1 MLSALFLLF
10 ALIHISIWI
19 WGWRAW
25 SRAGHPRALFLI
37 LFGGTLLFYD
47 NLRIGLG
54 RFIGQGELL
63 EALTRPAF
71 MWHWTMLPLLV
82 IAAGIIARTAGLQW
96 AQSRAA
102 MGSFCVVATALIAL
116 DIPKVLDFAL
126 YPTCIADTVRYST
139 NVGPDA
145 LCSPGDQVVTG
156 GPGAALVAILT
167 NVIVVAVGI
176 ALWIQRGWKWLAL
189 GAGAMFVAAGAF
201 AQSYWS
207 LPIANFGEILITLSL
222 IATALRFA
230 PARKSDIR

>member
-10 ALIHISIWI
+10 ALVHIFVWV

-25 SRAGHPRALFLI
+25 AKNGRPRSLFLI

-63 EALTRPAF
+63 EAMSRPAF

-82 IAAGIIARTAGLQW
+82 IAAGIIARNAGLQW
-96 AQSRAA
+96 AQSRAVI
-102 MGSFCVVATALIAL
+102 GGFCVIATILIGL
-116 DIPKVLDFAL
+116 DIPKVLNFDL
-126 YPTCIADTVRYST
+126 YPTCVADTVRYST

-145 LCSPGDQVVTG
+145 LCSPDDQIVTG

-167 NVIVVAVGI
+167 NIIVVAVGI
-176 ALWIQRGWKWLAL
+176 ALWLQRGWKWLAL
-189 GAGAMFVAAGAF
+189 GAGAMFIAAGVF
-201 AQSYWS
+201 GRSYWA
-207 LPIANFGEILITLSL
+207 LPISNFGEILITLSL

-230 PARKSDIR
+230 PARASAIR